1 MVLLIQVQGIT
12 NQVLLLLLLLLLML
26 LSTAFLLRFQ
36 YNKQSPSTFIL
47 AKSLP
52 PSLNIVEKEVFES
65 S

>member
-1 MVLLIQVQGIT
+1 
-12 NQVLLLLLLLLLML
+12 VLLLLLLLLLML